1 MTKKEKMM
9 AVRMVM
15 MVLGALCMLLSINEN
30 LDVETTMTENALA
43 IIGFML
49 CIPMY
54 SFAAICFYKMCK
66 SIEKDEK
73 QIKKIDAELER
84 LKNK

>member
-15 MVLGALCMLLSINEN
+15 GTIGTLCMLFSINEN
-30 LDVETTMTENALA
+30 FDVKSTTVENILA
-43 IIGFML
+43 AIGFIL

-54 SFAAICFYKMCK
+54 SSGICHIIREYK
-66 SIEKDEK
+66 SIKKDEME
-73 QIKKIDAELER
+73 IKKIDAELKR
-84 LKNK
+84 LSK

>member
-15 MVLGALCMLLSINEN
+15 MVIGVLCMLFSINEN
-30 LDVETTMTENALA
+30 MDIESTTAENLLA
-43 IIGFML
+43 IIGFVL

-54 SFAAICFYKMCK
+54 SFGIVSICNMCK
-66 SIEKDEK
+66 NIEKDERE
-73 QIKKIDAELER
+73 IKKIDAELKR
-84 LKNK
+84 LSK

>member
-1 MTKKEKMM
+1 MKKQEKMM
-9 AVRMVM
+9 AVRIVM

-30 LDVETTMTENALA
+30 LDVESTSIENALA
-43 IIGFML
+43 LIGFIL

-54 SFAAICFYKMCK
+54 SFGFITICNMCK

-73 QIKKIDAELER
+73 QIKKIDAELKR
-84 LKNK
+84 LSK

>member
-9 AVRMVM
+9 VTRMVM
-15 MVLGALCMLLSINEN
+15 GVIGGLCMLLSINEN
-30 LDVETTMTENALA
+30 LDVESTTVENILA
-43 IIGFML
+43 AVGFIL

-54 SFAAICFYKMCK
+54 SSGICHIIREYK

-73 QIKKIDAELER
+73 EIKKIDAELKR
-84 LKNK
+84 LSK

>member
-15 MVLGALCMLLSINEN
+15 MVIGVLCMLFSINEN
-30 LDVETTMTENALA
+30 MDIESTTAENLLA
-43 IIGFML
+43 IIGFVL

-54 SFAAICFYKMCK
+54 SFGIVSIYNMCK

-73 QIKKIDAELER
+73 QIKKIDAVLKR
-84 LKNK
+84 LSK